1 MAKSTKPK
9 LPATTPATGIEAE
22 FNALLARA
30 GHVVP
35 KERRPALLA
44 AYVDMKRQVAL
55 VKNETLGAE
64 VEPTNV
70 FSLLPYTREG

>member
-9 LPATTPATGIEAE
+9 SPAATPATAIEAE
-22 FNALLARA
+22 FGALLAKA

-35 KERRPALLA
+35 AERRAALLSG
-44 AYVDMKRQVAL
+44 YKDMKRQVAL

-70 FSLLPYTREG
+70 FSLLPYMREA